1 MLVARRHPRV
11 VFFSTRSPA
20 MIYMGYGVRMQY
32 VHSEIT
38 CHCNGASNALYIH
51 SAVYMIATN
60 FLECPPYPYCTGSLL
75 LDGFV

>member
-1 MLVARRHPRV
+1 M
-11 VFFSTRSPA
+11 
-20 MIYMGYGVRMQY
+20 MYMGYGVRMQY